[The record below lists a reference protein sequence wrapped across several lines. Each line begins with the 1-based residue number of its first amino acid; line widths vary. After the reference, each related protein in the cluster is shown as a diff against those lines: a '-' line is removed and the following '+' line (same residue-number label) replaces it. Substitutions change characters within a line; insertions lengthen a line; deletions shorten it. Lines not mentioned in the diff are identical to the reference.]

1 MIGGF
6 PQNSGK
12 NIMESNN
19 KKGLKGLVIVLMVVC
34 VALVSY
40 KTFLNKKV
48 EKEEP
53 YVPNDVKIDGFPFSF
68 LKLETNKNNLV
79 YSPLSIKYA
88 LAMLQEGANGNTKDE
103 IVALIGETSPTK
115 YENVKDVLSVANSVF
130 IRDTYKK
137 FVKDDFINVVKE
149 KYDADV
155 FYDSFKD
162 AENVNNWIEEKTFKL
177 IKNMLKD
184 EDVQDEELE
193 MILVNALAIN
203 MEWKSKF
210 DAEYTH
216 SRPFIKENNEI
227 VNVAMMNKS
236 TDSKDNKYYQDT
248 EYNAIS
254 LPLKEYDDTNLEFI
268 AIMPRNVDLNTY
280 LTSDDVDKNIND
292 LLSKLHKVSKEEL
305 SISIPRFSFEYALN
319 LSDDLKILGIN
330 DAFDPGKAD
339 FSNMSS
345 RGLLV
350 SDVLHKANVQLSE
363 KGVKASAATVIFMKD
378 NAVLEEEEKEIKYL
392 TFDKPFMFI
401 IRDSKS
407 KEIWFTGTVYE
418 PILWEDIEQEYQY
431 N

>member
-1 MIGGF
+1 
-6 PQNSGK
+6 
-12 NIMESNN
+12 MESNN